1 MCFKGFITFTRNMEK
16 KGIAGKGLIAQ
27 TVQERICKVDTV
39 FLRVIKKNNRGIW
52 SGSNEG
58 SNGFEGEKNHASLFS
73 VYIFVVIL
81 FSPYL

>member
-1 MCFKGFITFTRNMEK
+1 MCFKGFITLTRIMGK

-39 FLRVIKKNNRGIW
+39 FFRVIKKHIRGIW
-52 SGSNEG
+52 SGSEG